1 MTKKVHIRTFGCQM
15 NQADTEIIVS
25 LLQDEGYVMTDS
37 EDSADLVILNT
48 CAVRENAVEK
58 IMNMLDNLKG
68 KRRARP
74 DLLIGVIGCVPQY
87 YREKMFKMT
96 DGIDFLAGPD
106 TYRQLP
112 LLIENAEQG
121 IRGANIAFL
130 PEETYDGIE
139 PVRTGSISA
148 FVPVMRGC
156 NNRCAFCVVPFT
168 RGKERSRPIESVIGE
183 VRQLVGKGY
192 REITLLGQ
200 NVNSYFDKDAGCGFS
215 ELLEKAAQVARGV
228 RIRFTTSHPKDI
240 SETLVRAI
248 AAQENI
254 CNTIHLPVQSGSTS
268 MLKLMQRGHTREA
281 YLEKIAMIRRCIPDV
296 TISTDLIAGF
306 CGETE
311 EDHQETLSL
320 MEEVRFDFS
329 YMFYYSVRPG
339 TYAARH
345 LPDDVPDAV
354 KKRRLEEIIALQNRI
369 SGEHYAAEIG
379 NTVEV
384 LVETESKRSD
394 KMLMGRTAS
403 NRVVV
408 FERNGFLPGDLV
420 HVRIASSTSATLIGT
435 PAGSF

>member
-1 MTKKVHIRTFGCQM
+1 MAKKVHIRTFGCQM
-15 NQADTEIIVS
+15 NQADTEIITS

-37 EDSADLVILNT
+37 ENSADLVILNT

-58 IMNMLDNLKG
+58 IMNTLDNLKG
-68 KRRARP
+68 MRRIRP
-74 DLLIGVIGCVPQY
+74 GLLVGVIGCVPQY
-87 YREKMFKMT
+87 YREKMFAMS

-121 IRGANIAFL
+121 IRGANLGFV
-130 PEETYDGIE
+130 PEETYTGVE

-168 RGKERSRPIESVIGE
+168 RGKERSRSVKSVIDE
-183 VRQLVGKGY
+183 VERLAVSGY
-192 REITLLGQ
+192 KEITLLGQ
-200 NVNSYFDKDAGCGFS
+200 NVNSYFDDDTGCGFS
-215 ELLEKAAQVARGV
+215 ELLDRAGHVAEGI

-240 SETLVRAI
+240 SESLVRVI
-248 AAQENI
+248 ADRENI
-254 CNTIHLPVQSGSTS
+254 CNTIHLPVQSGSTR
-268 MLKLMQRGHTREA
+268 MLKLMNRGHSREE
-281 YLEKIAMIRRCIPDV
+281 YLEKISMIRRCIPGV

-311 EDHQETLSL
+311 DDHQETLSL

-339 TYAARH
+339 TYAAKH
-345 LPDDVPDAV
+345 LPDDVSEKV
-354 KKRRLEEIIALQNRI
+354 KKRRLEEIITLQNRI
-369 SGEHYAAEIG
+369 SGELHAAEIG
-379 NTVEV
+379 NVVEV
-384 LVETESKRSD
+384 LAETKSKRSD
-394 KMLMGRTAS
+394 QMLMGRTGT

-408 FERNGFLPGDLV
+408 FDRDGHEPGDLV
-420 HVRIASSTSATLIGT
+420 TVRIRSTTSATLIGT
-435 PAGSF
+435 PE

>member
-1 MTKKVHIRTFGCQM
+1 M
-15 NQADTEIIVS
+15 NQADTEIIAS

-37 EDSADLVILNT
+37 ENSADLVILNT

-58 IMNMLDNLKG
+58 IMNTLDNLKG
-68 KRRARP
+68 MRRIRP
-74 DLLIGVIGCVPQY
+74 GLLVGVIGCVPQY
-87 YREKMFKMT
+87 YREKMFEMS

-121 IRGANIAFL
+121 IRGANLGFV
-130 PEETYDGIE
+130 PEETYTGVE

-168 RGKERSRPIESVIGE
+168 RGKERSRSAKSVIDE
-183 VRQLVGKGY
+183 VERLAVSGY
-192 REITLLGQ
+192 KEVTLLGQ
-200 NVNSYFDKDAGCGFS
+200 NVNSYFDDDTGCGFS
-215 ELLEKAAQVARGV
+215 ELLDRVSHVAEGT

-240 SETLVRAI
+240 SESLVRVI
-248 AAQENI
+248 ADRENI
-254 CNTIHLPVQSGSTS
+254 CDTIHLPVQSGSTR
-268 MLKLMQRGHTREA
+268 MLKLMNRGHSREE
-281 YLEKIAMIRRCIPDV
+281 YLEKISMIRRCIPGV

-311 EDHQETLSL
+311 EDHRETLSL

-339 TYAARH
+339 TYAAKH
-345 LPDDVPDAV
+345 LPDDVSEKV
-354 KKRRLEEIIALQNRI
+354 KKRRLEEVIALQNRI
-369 SGEHYAAEIG
+369 SGELHAAEIG
-379 NTVEV
+379 NVVEV
-384 LVETESKRSD
+384 LAETKSKRSD
-394 KMLMGRTAS
+394 QMLMGRTGT

-408 FERNGFLPGDLV
+408 FDRDGHEPGNLV
-420 HVRIASSTSATLIGT
+420 TVRILSSTSATLIGS
-435 PAGSF
+435 PE

>member
-1 MTKKVHIRTFGCQM
+1 MAKKVHIRTFGCQM
-15 NQADTEIIVS
+15 NQADTEIITS

-58 IMNMLDNLKG
+58 IMNTLNNLKG
-68 KRRARP
+68 KRRLRP
-74 DLLIGVIGCVPQY
+74 GLLVGVIGCVPQY
-87 YREKMFKMT
+87 YREKMFAMS

-121 IRGANIAFL
+121 IRGANLGFV
-130 PEETYDGIE
+130 PEETYTGVE

-168 RGKERSRPIESVIGE
+168 RGKERSRLAKSVIDE
-183 VRQLVGKGY
+183 VEHLAVSGY
-192 REITLLGQ
+192 KEVTLLGQ
-200 NVNSYFDKDAGCGFS
+200 NVNSYFDDDTGCGFS
-215 ELLEKAAQVARGV
+215 ELLDRVSHVAEGT

-240 SETLVRAI
+240 SESLVRVI
-248 AAQENI
+248 ADRENI
-254 CNTIHLPVQSGSTS
+254 CNTIHLPVQSGSTR
-268 MLKLMQRGHTREA
+268 MLKLMNRGHSREE
-281 YLEKIAMIRRCIPDV
+281 YLEKISMIRRCIPGV

-311 EDHQETLSL
+311 EDHRETLSL

-329 YMFYYSVRPG
+329 YMFYYSVRPS
-339 TYAARH
+339 TYAAKH
-345 LPDDVPDAV
+345 LPDDVSEKV
-354 KKRRLEEIIALQNRI
+354 KKRRLEEVIALQNRI
-369 SGEHYAAEIG
+369 SGELHAAEIG
-379 NTVEV
+379 NVVEV
-384 LVETESKRSD
+384 LAETKSKRSD
-394 KMLMGRTAS
+394 QMLMGRTGT

-408 FERNGFLPGDLV
+408 FDRDGHEPGNLV
-420 HVRIASSTSATLIGT
+420 TVRILSSTSATLIGS
-435 PAGSF
+435 PE

>member
-15 NQADTEIIVS
+15 NQADTEIITS

-58 IMNMLDNLKG
+58 IMNTLNNLKG
-68 KRRARP
+68 KRRLRS
-74 DLLIGVIGCVPQY
+74 DLLVGVIGCVPQY
-87 YREKMFKMT
+87 YREKMFGMS

-112 LLIENAEQG
+112 LLIENAQQG
-121 IRGANIAFL
+121 IRGANLAFI
-130 PEETYDGIE
+130 PEETYTGIE

-156 NNRCAFCVVPFT
+156 NNRCAFCVVPYT
-168 RGKERSRPIESVIGE
+168 RGKERSRPMKSVIDE
-183 VRQLVGKGY
+183 VEQLEEAGY

-200 NVNSYFDKDAGCGFS
+200 NVNSYFDDNAGCDFA
-215 ELLEKAAQVARGV
+215 ELLERSSRAAKRA

-240 SETLVRAI
+240 SESLVRVI
-248 AAQENI
+248 AAHDNI
-254 CNTIHLPVQSGSTS
+254 CNTIHLPVQSGSTR
-268 MLKLMQRGHTREA
+268 MLGLMNRGHSREE
-281 YLEKIAMIRRCIPDV
+281 YLEKIAMIRRCIPGV

-311 EDHQETLSL
+311 KDHRETLSL

-329 YMFYYSVRPG
+329 YTFYYSVRPG
-339 TYAARH
+339 TYAAKH
-345 LPDDVPDAV
+345 LPDDVAEKV
-354 KKRRLEEIIALQNRI
+354 KKRRLDEIIALQNKI
-369 SGEHYAAEIG
+369 SGELYAAQIG
-379 NTVEV
+379 NVAAV
-384 LVETESKRSD
+384 LAESESKRSRE
-394 KMLMGRTAS
+394 MLMGRTAT

-408 FERNGFLPGDLV
+408 FDREDYKPGDLV
-420 HVRIASSTSATLIGT
+420 SVKIHASTSATLIGR
-435 PAGSF
+435 PQ

>member
-1 MTKKVHIRTFGCQM
+1 MTKSVHIRTFGCQM
-15 NQADTEIIVS
+15 NQADTEIITA
-25 LLQDEGYVMTDS
+25 LLRDEGYVMTESD
-37 EDSADLVILNT
+37 DSADLVILNT

-58 IMNMLDNLKG
+58 ILNMLDNLRG
-68 KRRARP
+68 KRRLRP
-74 DLLIGVIGCVPQY
+74 DMLIGVIGCVPQY
-87 YREKMFKMT
+87 YREKMFSMT

-121 IRGANIAFL
+121 IRGANLAFS

-139 PVRTGSISA
+139 PARTGSISA

-168 RGKERSRPIESVIGE
+168 RGKERSRPMKSVIDE
-183 VRQLVGKGY
+183 VEQLAAKGY

-200 NVNSYFDKDAGCGFS
+200 NVNSYFDHDAGCGFA
-215 ELLEKAAQVARGV
+215 ELLERAARTARDV

-240 SETLVRAI
+240 SETLARAI
-248 AAQENI
+248 AAHANI
-254 CNTIHLPVQSGSTS
+254 CNTVHLPVQSGSTR
-268 MLKLMQRGHTREA
+268 MLKLMNRGHSREE
-281 YLEKIAMIRRCIPDV
+281 YLEKIAMIRRSVPGV

-311 EDHQETLSL
+311 EDHQDTLSL

-339 TYAARH
+339 TYAAKN
-345 LPDDVPDAV
+345 LPDDVPEKV

-369 SGEHYAAEIG
+369 SGERHAAEIG
-379 NTVEV
+379 NLLEV
-384 LVETESKRSD
+384 LAESESKRSRE
-394 KMLMGRTAS
+394 MLMGRTCT

-408 FERNGFLPGDLV
+408 FDRDGNEPGGLV
-420 HVRIASSTSATLIGT
+420 AVRITSSTSATLIGR
-435 PAGSF
+435 PE

>member
-1 MTKKVHIRTFGCQM
+1 MAKKVHIRTFGCQM
-15 NQADTEIIVS
+15 NQADTEIITS

-37 EDSADLVILNT
+37 ESSADLVILNT

-58 IMNMLDNLKG
+58 IMNTLDNLKG
-68 KRRARP
+68 MRRIRP
-74 DLLIGVIGCVPQY
+74 GLLVGVIGCVPQY
-87 YREKMFKMT
+87 YREKMFAMS

-121 IRGANIAFL
+121 IRGANLGFV
-130 PEETYDGIE
+130 PEETYTGVE

-168 RGKERSRPIESVIGE
+168 RGKERSRSVKSVIDE
-183 VRQLVGKGY
+183 VERLAVSGY
-192 REITLLGQ
+192 KEITLLGQ
-200 NVNSYFDKDAGCGFS
+200 NVNSYFDDDTGCGFS
-215 ELLEKAAQVARGV
+215 ELLDRAGHVAEGI

-240 SETLVRAI
+240 SESLVRVI
-248 AAQENI
+248 ADRENI
-254 CNTIHLPVQSGSTS
+254 CNTIHLPVQSGSTR
-268 MLKLMQRGHTREA
+268 MLKLMNRGHSRA
-281 YLEKIAMIRRCIPDV
+281 DYLEKISMIRRCIPGV

-306 CGETE
+306 CGEAE

-339 TYAARH
+339 TYAAKH
-345 LPDDVPDAV
+345 LPDDVSEKV
-354 KKRRLEEIIALQNRI
+354 KKRRLEEVIALQNRI
-369 SGEHYAAEIG
+369 SGELHAAEIG
-379 NTVEV
+379 NVAEV
-384 LVETESKRSD
+384 LAETKSKRSD
-394 KMLMGRTAS
+394 QMLMGRTGT

-408 FERNGFLPGDLV
+408 FDRDGHEPGDLV
-420 HVRIASSTSATLIGT
+420 TVRILSSTSATLIGS
-435 PAGSF
+435 PE

>member
-1 MTKKVHIRTFGCQM
+1 MAKKVHIRTFGCQM
-15 NQADTEIIVS
+15 NQADTEIITS

-58 IMNMLDNLKG
+58 IMNTLDNLKG
-68 KRRARP
+68 VRRIRP
-74 DLLIGVIGCVPQY
+74 GLLVGVIGCVPQY
-87 YREKMFKMT
+87 YREKMFTMS

-121 IRGANIAFL
+121 IRGANLGFV
-130 PEETYDGIE
+130 PEETYTGVE

-168 RGKERSRPIESVIGE
+168 RGKERSRSAKSVIDE
-183 VRQLVGKGY
+183 IERLAVSGY
-192 REITLLGQ
+192 KEITLLGQ
-200 NVNSYFDKDAGCGFS
+200 NVNSYFDGDTGCGFS
-215 ELLEKAAQVARGV
+215 ELLDRVSHVAEGT

-240 SETLVRAI
+240 SESLVRVI
-248 AAQENI
+248 ADRENI
-254 CNTIHLPVQSGSTS
+254 CNTIHLPVQSGSTR
-268 MLKLMQRGHTREA
+268 MLKLMNRGHSREE
-281 YLEKIAMIRRCIPDV
+281 YLEKISMIRCCIPGV

-306 CGETE
+306 CGEAE
-311 EDHQETLSL
+311 EDHRETLSL

-339 TYAARH
+339 TYAAKH
-345 LPDDVPDAV
+345 LPDDVSEKV
-354 KKRRLEEIIALQNRI
+354 KKRRLEEVIALQNRI
-369 SGEHYAAEIG
+369 SGELHAAEIG
-379 NTVEV
+379 NVVEV
-384 LVETESKRSD
+384 LAETKSKRSD
-394 KMLMGRTAS
+394 QMLMGRTGT

-408 FERNGFLPGDLV
+408 FDRDGHEPGNLV
-420 HVRIASSTSATLIGT
+420 TVRILSSTSATLIGS
-435 PAGSF
+435 PE

>member
-15 NQADTEIIVS
+15 NQADTEIIAS

-58 IMNMLDNLKG
+58 IMNTLDNLKG
-68 KRRARP
+68 MRRIRP
-74 DLLIGVIGCVPQY
+74 GLLVGVIGCVPQY
-87 YREKMFKMT
+87 YREKMFAVS

-121 IRGANIAFL
+121 IRGANLGFV
-130 PEETYDGIE
+130 PEETYTGVE

-168 RGKERSRPIESVIGE
+168 RGKERSRSAKSVIDE
-183 VRQLVGKGY
+183 VERLAVSGY
-192 REITLLGQ
+192 KEVTLLGQ
-200 NVNSYFDKDAGCGFS
+200 NVNSYFDDDTGCGFS
-215 ELLEKAAQVARGV
+215 ELLDRVSHVAEGT

-240 SETLVRAI
+240 SESLVRVI
-248 AAQENI
+248 ADRENI
-254 CNTIHLPVQSGSTS
+254 CNTIHLPVQSGSTR
-268 MLKLMQRGHTREA
+268 MLKLMNRGHSREE
-281 YLEKIAMIRRCIPDV
+281 YLEKISMIRRCISGV

-306 CGETE
+306 CGEAE
-311 EDHQETLSL
+311 EDHRETLSL

-339 TYAARH
+339 TYAAKH
-345 LPDDVPDAV
+345 LPDDVSEKV
-354 KKRRLEEIIALQNRI
+354 KKRRLEEVIALQNRI
-369 SGEHYAAEIG
+369 SGELHAAEIG
-379 NTVEV
+379 NVVEV
-384 LVETESKRSD
+384 LAETKSKRSD
-394 KMLMGRTAS
+394 QMLMGRTGT

-408 FERNGFLPGDLV
+408 FDRDGHEPGNLV
-420 HVRIASSTSATLIGT
+420 TVRILSSTSATLIGS
-435 PAGSF
+435 PE

>member
-1 MTKKVHIRTFGCQM
+1 MAKKVHIRTFGCQM
-15 NQADTEIIVS
+15 NQADTEIITS

-58 IMNMLDNLKG
+58 IMNTLDNLKG
-68 KRRARP
+68 VRRIRP
-74 DLLIGVIGCVPQY
+74 GLLVGVIGCVPQY
-87 YREKMFKMT
+87 YREKMFTMS

-121 IRGANIAFL
+121 IRGANLGFV
-130 PEETYDGIE
+130 PEETYTGVE

-168 RGKERSRPIESVIGE
+168 RGKERSRSAKSVIDE
-183 VRQLVGKGY
+183 IERLAVSGY
-192 REITLLGQ
+192 KEITLLGQ
-200 NVNSYFDKDAGCGFS
+200 NVNSYFDGDTGCGFS
-215 ELLEKAAQVARGV
+215 ELLDRVSHVAEGT

-240 SETLVRAI
+240 SEALVRVI
-248 AAQENI
+248 ADRENI
-254 CNTIHLPVQSGSTS
+254 CNTIHLPVQSGSTR
-268 MLKLMQRGHTREA
+268 MLKLMNRGHSREE
-281 YLEKIAMIRRCIPDV
+281 YLEKISMIRCCIPGV

-306 CGETE
+306 CGEAE
-311 EDHQETLSL
+311 EDHRETLSL

-339 TYAARH
+339 TYAAKH
-345 LPDDVPDAV
+345 LPDDVSEKV

-369 SGEHYAAEIG
+369 SGELHAAEIG
-379 NTVEV
+379 NVVEV
-384 LVETESKRSD
+384 LAETKSKRSD
-394 KMLMGRTAS
+394 QMLMGRTGT

-408 FERNGFLPGDLV
+408 FDRDGHEPGNLV
-420 HVRIASSTSATLIGT
+420 TVRILSSTSATLIGS
-435 PAGSF
+435 PE

>member
-1 MTKKVHIRTFGCQM
+1 MTKSVHIRTFGCQM
-15 NQADTEIIVS
+15 NQADTEIITA
-25 LLQDEGYVMTDS
+25 LLQDEGYVMTESD
-37 EDSADLVILNT
+37 DSADLVILNT

-58 IMNMLDNLKG
+58 ILNMLDNLRG
-68 KRRARP
+68 KRRLRP
-74 DLLIGVIGCVPQY
+74 DMLIGVIGCVPQY
-87 YREKMFKMT
+87 YREKMFSMT

-121 IRGANIAFL
+121 IRGANLAFF

-139 PVRTGSISA
+139 PARTGSISA

-168 RGKERSRPIESVIGE
+168 RGKERSRPMKSVIDE
-183 VRQLVGKGY
+183 VEQLVAKGY

-200 NVNSYFDKDAGCGFS
+200 NVNSYFDHDAGCGFA
-215 ELLEKAAQVARGV
+215 ELLERAARTARDV

-240 SETLVRAI
+240 SETLARAI
-248 AAQENI
+248 AAHANI
-254 CNTIHLPVQSGSTS
+254 CNTVHLPVQSGSTR
-268 MLKLMQRGHTREA
+268 MLKLMNRGHSREE
-281 YLEKIAMIRRCIPDV
+281 YLEKIAMIRRSVPGV

-311 EDHQETLSL
+311 EDHQDTLSL

-339 TYAARH
+339 TYAAKN
-345 LPDDVPDAV
+345 LPDDVPEKV

-369 SGEHYAAEIG
+369 SGERHAAEIG
-379 NTVEV
+379 NLLEV
-384 LVETESKRSD
+384 LAESESKRSRE
-394 KMLMGRTAS
+394 MLMGRTCT

-408 FERNGFLPGDLV
+408 FDRAGNEPGGLV
-420 HVRIASSTSATLIGT
+420 AVRITSSTSATLIGR
-435 PAGSF
+435 PE

>member
-1 MTKKVHIRTFGCQM
+1 MTKSVHIRTFGCQM
-15 NQADTEIIVS
+15 NQADTEIITS
-25 LLQDEGYVMTDS
+25 LLEDEGYVMTESD
-37 EDSADLVILNT
+37 DSADLVILNT

-58 IMNMLDNLKG
+58 IMNMLDNLRG
-68 KRRARP
+68 KRRLRP
-74 DLLIGVIGCVPQY
+74 DMLIGVIGCVPQY
-87 YREKMFKMT
+87 YREKMFSMT

-121 IRGANIAFL
+121 IRGANLAFS

-139 PVRTGSISA
+139 PARTGSISA

-168 RGKERSRPIESVIGE
+168 RGKERSRPMKSVIDE
-183 VRQLVGKGY
+183 VEQLAAKGY

-200 NVNSYFDKDAGCGFS
+200 NVNSYFDHGAGCGFA
-215 ELLEKAAQVARGV
+215 ELLERAARAARDV

-240 SETLVRAI
+240 SETLARAI
-248 AAQENI
+248 AAHANI
-254 CNTIHLPVQSGSTS
+254 CNTVHLPVQSGSTR
-268 MLKLMQRGHTREA
+268 MLKLMNRGHSREE
-281 YLEKIAMIRRCIPDV
+281 YLEKIAMIRRSVPGV

-311 EDHQETLSL
+311 EDHQDTLSL

-339 TYAARH
+339 TYAAKN
-345 LPDDVPDAV
+345 LPDDVPEEV

-369 SGEHYAAEIG
+369 SGERHAAEIG
-379 NTVEV
+379 NLLEV
-384 LVETESKRSD
+384 LAESESKRSRE
-394 KMLMGRTAS
+394 MLMGRTCT

-408 FERNGFLPGDLV
+408 FDRDGNEPGGLV
-420 HVRIASSTSATLIGT
+420 AVRITSSTSATLIGR
-435 PAGSF
+435 PE

>member
-15 NQADTEIIVS
+15 NQADSEIIMS
-25 LLQDEGYVMTDS
+25 LLQDEGYAVTFS
-37 EDSADLVILNT
+37 EDDADLVILNT

-68 KRRARP
+68 QRRLRP
-74 DLLIGVIGCVPQY
+74 GLLVGVIGCVPQY
-87 YREKMFKMT
+87 YREKMFGMT

-112 LLIENAEQG
+112 LLIQNAEQG
-121 IRGANIAFL
+121 IRGANLAFL
-130 PEETYDGIE
+130 PEETYAGIE

-156 NNRCAFCVVPFT
+156 NNRCSFCVVPFT
-168 RGKERSRPIESVIGE
+168 RGKERSRQMKSVIDE
-183 VRQLVGKGY
+183 VEQLAEAGY

-200 NVNSYFDKDAGCGFS
+200 NVNSYFDDVAGCGFA
-215 ELLEKAAQVARGV
+215 ELLEMAGRTARGS

-240 SETLVRAI
+240 SESLVQVI
-248 AAQENI
+248 AAHENI
-254 CNTIHLPVQSGSTS
+254 CNAVHLPVQSGSTR
-268 MLKLMQRGHTREA
+268 MLKLMNRGHSREE
-281 YLEKIAMIRRCIPDV
+281 YLEKIAMIRRSVPGV

-320 MEEVRFDFS
+320 MEEVHFDFS

-339 TYAARH
+339 TYAAKH
-345 LPDDVPDAV
+345 LPDDVPEAV
-354 KKRRLEEIIALQNRI
+354 KKRRLEEIIALQSRI
-369 SGEHYAAEIG
+369 SGTLHAAEIG
-379 NTVEV
+379 NVLEV
-384 LVETESKRSD
+384 LAESKSKRSD
-394 KMLMGRTAS
+394 KMLMGRTAT

-408 FERNGFLPGDLV
+408 FDRDGHKPGDMV
-420 HVRIASSTSATLIGT
+420 HVKISSSTSATLIGS
-435 PAGSF
+435 PK